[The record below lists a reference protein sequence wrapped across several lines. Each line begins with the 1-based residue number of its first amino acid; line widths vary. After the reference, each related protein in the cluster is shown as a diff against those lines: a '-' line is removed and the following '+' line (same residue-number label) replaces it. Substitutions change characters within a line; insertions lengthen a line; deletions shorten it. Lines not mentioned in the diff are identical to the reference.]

1 MQALLQALI
10 SNITGDAP
18 LAAIFGTAATV
29 YLTEAPPSAA
39 MPLVVLRLGAGRV
52 RHDFSGDR
60 ITAVPVQLQIIAA
73 DINMALAGAERVGD
87 LLDQTTLNLSTGSML
102 ICTRTADI
110 QPAMPG
116 FNSLLYAIYTANVHL
131 ECQVFNA
138 A

>member
-10 SNITGDAP
+10 SKITGDAP

-29 YLTEAPPSAA
+29 YLTEAPQAA
-39 MPLVVLRLGAGRV
+39 TLPLVVLRPGAGRV
-52 RHDFSGDR
+52 SHDFSGDR
-60 ITAVPVQLQIIAA
+60 ITVVPMQLQIIAA
-73 DINMALAGAERVGD
+73 DINVALAGAERLGD
-87 LLDQTTLNLSTGSML
+87 LLDQTTLNLSTGNL
-102 ICTRTADI
+102 LLCTRLADI

>member
-10 SNITGDAP
+10 SKITGDGP

-29 YLTEAPPSAA
+29 YLTEAPPSATL
-39 MPLVVLRLGAGRV
+39 PLVVLRPGAGRV
-52 RHDFSGDR
+52 SHDFSGDR
-60 ITAVPVQLQIIAA
+60 ITVVPMQLQIIAA
-73 DINMALAGAERVGD
+73 DINVALAGAERLGD
-87 LLDQTTLNLSTGSML
+87 LLDQTTLNLSTGNL
-102 ICTRTADI
+102 LLCTRTADI

-116 FNSLLYAIYTANVHL
+116 FNSLLYAIYTANVHV